1 MFCHPRRLLRRG
13 LEFHACNSSFDG
25 VSSDHRIVTAKV
37 RLSLRKNATRK
48 ATTKHYD
55 WALLNNRDI
64 RDKYALELRNRF
76 EALQEKAEKGT
87 PNDEYENFVEAHLE
101 AAAKCIPTKPKTKYR
116 APWETPAVREKRAL
130 VKTAS
135 KSYQKNPTNTNAR
148 KLEKAQHQLTGIYLK
163 EQAEYI
169 QNQIDKIRD
178 SVEDRQS
185 RIAWQTIN
193 EVSRRKST
201 AKAKLKAASQ
211 QERVKLWEQHFK
223 NLLGNPPE
231 ITDEPITR
239 IISKQLDVKLGPF
252 TKEELDSVLRRIKNR
267 KAAGLDEIPPE
278 VWKTRQFDDIL
289 LRQCNAVYS
298 QNRIERWTK
307 GCILPFPKKG
317 DFGLAKNYRGITLT
331 SIAAKIY
338 NALLRNRIEPKI
350 DNILRKNQNGF
361 RRNRSTTSQ
370 ILTIRRI
377 LEGVRAKNLQATLL
391 FVDFTKAFDS
401 IHRGKMEQILLA
413 YGLPKETV
421 AAIMILYRN
430 TKVKVRSP
438 DGDTEY
444 FDIVAGV
451 LQGDTLAPYLFI
463 ICLGYVLRTS
473 IDKIRENGFELTK
486 RRSKRYRAKTIT
498 DADYADDLA
507 LLANTPNQAE
517 TLLHSLER
525 AAAGIGLHVNANKT
539 EYMCYNQTGNIAT
552 LDGASLKL
560 VDKFTY
566 LGSSV
571 SSTEKDIDTRLT
583 KAWTAI
589 DRLSIIWKSD
599 LTDKMKRSFF
609 QAAVVSILLYGCTTW
624 TLTKRL
630 ERKLDG
636 NYTRMLR
643 AVLNKSWR
651 QHPTRL
657 QLYGHLPP
665 ITKTIQVRQT
675 RHAGHCWRS
684 KDELISDVLLWT
696 PTYGCAKVGRPAR
709 TYIQQLCEDTGCN
722 PEDLPEAMND
732 REKWRDR
739 VRDIR
744 AGGAT
749 WWWWW
754 WLSMK
759 VPIRKKSWNL

>member
-1 MFCHPRRLLRRG
+1 M
-13 LEFHACNSSFDG
+13 
-25 VSSDHRIVTAKV
+25 
-37 RLSLRKNATRK
+37 
-48 ATTKHYD
+48 
-55 WALLNNRDI
+55 
-64 RDKYALELRNRF
+64 
-76 EALQEKAEKGT
+76 
-87 PNDEYENFVEAHLE
+87 
-101 AAAKCIPTKPKTKYR
+101 
-116 APWETPAVREKRAL
+116 
-130 VKTAS
+130 KTAS

-148 KLEKAQHQLTGIYLK
+148 KLEKAQHQLTGIYQK

-211 QERVKLWEQHFK
+211 QERVKLWEQHLK

-252 TKEELDSVLRRIKNR
+252 TKEELDTVLRRIKNR
-267 KAAGLDEIPPE
+267 KAAGLG
-278 VWKTRQFDDIL
+278 KTRQFDDIL

-317 DFGLAKNYRGITLT
+317 DLGLAKNYRGITLT

-338 NALLRNRIEPKI
+338 NALLRNSIEPKI

-401 IHRGKMEQILLA
+401 RGKMEQILLA

-463 ICLGYVLRTS
+463 ICLDYVLRTS

-486 RRSKRYRAKTIT
+486 RRSKRYLAKTIT
-498 DADYADDLA
+498 DADYADDLV

-525 AAAGIGLHVNANKT
+525 AAAGIGLHVNANIIIIIIIIISCWQHG
-539 EYMCYNQTGNIAT
+539 YPWPSLAT
-552 LDGASLKL
+552 PP
-560 VDKFTY
+560 Y
-566 LGSSV
+566 RSS
-571 SSTEKDIDTRLT
+571 
-583 KAWTAI
+583 
-589 DRLSIIWKSD
+589 
-599 LTDKMKRSFF
+599 
-609 QAAVVSILLYGCTTW
+609 
-624 TLTKRL
+624 
-630 ERKLDG
+630 
-636 NYTRMLR
+636 
-643 AVLNKSWR
+643 
-651 QHPTRL
+651 P
-657 QLYGHLPP
+657 
-665 ITKTIQVRQT
+665 
-675 RHAGHCWRS
+675 
-684 KDELISDVLLWT
+684 
-696 PTYGCAKVGRPAR
+696 
-709 TYIQQLCEDTGCN
+709 
-722 PEDLPEAMND
+722 
-732 REKWRDR
+732 
-739 VRDIR
+739 
-744 AGGAT
+744 
-749 WWWWW
+749 
-754 WLSMK
+754 
-759 VPIRKKSWNL
+759 